1 MKLSC
6 HERRMTRDRQREDG
20 MRLIHRHQTWSELS
34 LKVDCAGCYFCSWS
48 SSGAVLVV
56 ERNGTVKG

>member
-1 MKLSC
+1 
-6 HERRMTRDRQREDG
+6 MTRDRQREDG
-20 MRLIHRHQTWSELS
+20 MRIIHRHQTWSELS

-56 ERNGTVKG
+56 ELNGTVKG